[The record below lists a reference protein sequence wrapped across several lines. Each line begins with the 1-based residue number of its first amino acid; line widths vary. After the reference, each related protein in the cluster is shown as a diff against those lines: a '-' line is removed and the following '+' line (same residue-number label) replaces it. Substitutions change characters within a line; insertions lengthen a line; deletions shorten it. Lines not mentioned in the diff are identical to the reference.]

1 MNPDLRKFKIN
12 GDKQS
17 QQSQRL
23 RLMNDCPEIFNSNR
37 QNREDQE
44 NQDYENKRNFL
55 ALLKQNLDHLSLL
68 STSNKVNAKKML
80 NGEPFNM
87 RDTQTRRL
95 ANAIDF
101 YLKYQ
106 K

>member
-1 MNPDLRKFKIN
+1 MNTDLRKFKIS
-12 GDKQS
+12 GGKQS

-23 RLMNDCPEIFNSNR
+23 SLMNDCPEIFNSNR

-44 NQDYENKRNFL
+44 DQDYENKRNFL

-68 STSNKVNAKKML
+68 STSDKINANKIL
-80 NGEPFNM
+80 NGESFNM

-101 YLKYQ
+101 SN
-106 K
+106 